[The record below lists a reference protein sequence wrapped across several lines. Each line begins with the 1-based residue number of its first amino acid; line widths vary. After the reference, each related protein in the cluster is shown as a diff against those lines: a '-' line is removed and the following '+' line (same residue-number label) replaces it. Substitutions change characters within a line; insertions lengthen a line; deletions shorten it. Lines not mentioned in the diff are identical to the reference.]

1 MSPHRKGKEQVPV
14 TLKNISEKKK
24 QQQQQSL
31 GRGAGG
37 GGGGRENG
45 WKNLMGWKNSA

>member
-37 GGGGRENG
+37 GGGGE
-45 WKNLMGWKNSA
+45 KMA